1 MSEFASGKKILRK
14 IKRRT
19 QAGTLFLCKWQLS
32 NGSAEGLEGKLCELE
47 ALLAEGDTNEG
58 NAKYYAKYEVYKSEY
73 DTAAKVPENVENGAL
88 SYEGDV
94 LAEGLENKLSHL
106 EVLLSEGDTYDS
118 AAENNA
124 EKEVY
129 CSEDESAEYAPK
141 EITEFFHCDE
151 LLKIFIFSYVIILAQ
166 KKEKVNIKI

>member
-1 MSEFASGKKILRK
+1 M
-14 IKRRT
+14 
-19 QAGTLFLCKWQLS
+19 GTLFLCKWQLS
-32 NGSAEGLEGKLCELE
+32 NGSAEGLESELSELE

-106 EVLLSEGDTYDS
+106 KVLLREGDTYDS

-129 CSEDESAEYAPK
+129 CSEDEAAEYAPK
-141 EITEFFHCDE
+141 EITEFFHCSE
-151 LLKIFIFSYVIILAQ
+151 LLKILFFSYNIILTQ
-166 KKEKVNIKI
+166 KN